1 MNKPQGYPVSVTDD
15 RLIFQF
21 YSVSPEKQIQK
32 VVIYRKYSVFP
43 LVFEILMGDM
53 MEDNATVD
61 FLVESNNGDRDE
73 VLFTVFQTMAMVL
86 DEYPESKVYFYGST
100 SVRTRLY
107 QILISK
113 YIQEAD
119 NVYLVKGI
127 KNNIE
132 EIFVKNVNYDAF
144 LISLND

>member
-1 MNKPQGYPVSVTDD
+1 
-15 RLIFQF
+15 
-21 YSVSPEKQIQK
+21 
-32 VVIYRKYSVFP
+32 
-43 LVFEILMGDM
+43 
-53 MEDNATVD
+53 
-61 FLVESNNGDRDE
+61 
-73 VLFTVFQTMAMVL
+73 MVL